1 MRWGNHY
8 FQERG
13 LFSLLA
19 AREHEMP
26 ISAKEQ
32 TSGRRAGYGK
42 SASPVRREG
51 RGKPMPHSYPYTNA
65 VGFSI
70 DSNGSPTC
78 SFQPAAGLLRS
89 PRLSTSPFE
98 PNQCPPQGHHHLDGP
113 GCRVFALGLR
123 LRSPSQCDLIVTLR
137 RLRTFCPYP
146 SIPTVGTSHP
156 YGFPGGKRRDGVAD
170 SNQARPAE
178 ARLQ

>member
-1 MRWGNHY
+1 VNTKCQSPQRSKPLDGEPDTENLPVRFGGRGGANPCPIPTPIRMRSV
-8 FQERG
+8 FR
-13 LFSLLA
+13 SIPTDRRLA
-19 AREHEMP
+19 AFSPLRGCC
-26 ISAKEQ
+26 A
-32 TSGRRAGYGK
+32 RRAL
-42 SASPVRREG
+42 A
-51 RGKPMPHSYPYTNA
+51 
-65 VGFSI
+65 
-70 DSNGSPTC
+70 
-78 SFQPAAGLLRS
+78 PAR
-89 PRLSTSPFE
+89 FE
-98 PNQCPPQGHHHLDGP
+98 PNQCPPQGHHNLDGP